1 MVHPM
6 KKTFTYTN
14 ICLLSLLFGSLNAQV
29 VVLPETVKFPLITTA
44 NDKSQIVA
52 IWEFQTITSIYYSD
66 PQETSTTKRDKNH
79 QEALT
84 FQKDG
89 SFSYRGVY
97 EGSKYASSGSWNTEK
112 ATLTMDAD
120 GVKTICDYEVTGEIM
135 TLTVREEES
144 EEFYRTYSVLKYKN
158 KIISR

>member
-1 MVHPM
+1 M
-6 KKTFTYTN
+6 KKTIAYTN
-14 ICLLSLLFGSLNAQV
+14 ICLLLLLFGSLNAQV

-44 NDKSQIVA
+44 NDKSQIVG
-52 IWEFQTITSIYYSD
+52 IWEFLAITSIYYSD
-66 PQETSTTKRDKNH
+66 PQETSTTKRDKDH
-79 QEALT
+79 QETLT
-84 FQKDG
+84 FREDK
-89 SFSYRGVY
+89 SFSYHGVD
-97 EGSKYASSGSWNTEK
+97 EGSKYASIGLWNTEK
-112 ATLTMDAD
+112 AILIMDAG

>member
-6 KKTFTYTN
+6 KKTIAYTK
-14 ICLLSLLFGSLNAQV
+14 ICLLLLLFGCLHAQ
-29 VVLPETVKFPLITTA
+29 
-44 NDKSQIVA
+44 NDKSKFFG

-66 PQETSTTKRDKNH
+66 PQETLSTNRDKEH
-79 QEALT
+79 QETLT
-84 FQKDG
+84 FREDGTFSYHGVDG
-89 SFSYRGVY
+89 S
-97 EGSKYASSGSWNTEK
+97 SKYASIGLWNAEK
-112 ATLTMDAD
+112 STLTMDAG

-135 TLTVREEES
+135 TLTVREKES